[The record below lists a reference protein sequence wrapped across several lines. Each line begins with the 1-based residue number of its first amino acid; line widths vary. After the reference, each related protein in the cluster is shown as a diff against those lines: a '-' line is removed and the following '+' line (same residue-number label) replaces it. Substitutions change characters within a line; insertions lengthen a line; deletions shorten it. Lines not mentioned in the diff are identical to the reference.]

1 VPAQVGWKQY
11 QRPLLLPL
19 AAVANVCLQQFL
31 VAAVALI
38 LFALAR
44 TLLQAAAA
52 SAVAVLAATAAVQ
65 EKTAA
70 EQTPAAVAVV
80 AAAALAPAHGASEAA
95 SSVAVDF
102 AAATCSGVSEQ
113 DAPVADDAVLAG
125 LACALPSPVAA
136 SAAAAAAVAV
146 LCPPQSARLV
156 LPLQAPVV
164 PAAPLTWQVGEKTVG
179 QQRLELQL
187 IAQDLQCFGAA
198 AVACPAPCPAAVAAT
213 GAHLFRVWGADL
225 DVPTEPA
232 TVESCAEQASLV
244 WSVLGQLFPLT
255 ACFLLQLMAMPQA
268 AGDVVVAACDGLP
281 GVQCHWQLYP
291 AALQQSLLRVLLV
304 TSALSGA
311 VQQQQLLY

>member
-1 VPAQVGWKQY
+1 MPAQDGWQQD

-38 LFALAR
+38 LFALVR

-52 SAVAVLAATAAVQ
+52 SAGAVLAATSAVQ
-65 EKTAA
+65 ENTAA
-70 EQTPAAVAVV
+70 EQTPAAVAFV
-80 AAAALAPAHGASEAA
+80 AAAALALAHGASEAA

-102 AAATCSGVSEQ
+102 AAATCSGGSEQ

-136 SAAAAAAVAV
+136 SAAAAVAV
-146 LCPPQSARLV
+146 LCSPQPARLV
-156 LPLQAPVV
+156 LPLQAPAV
-164 PAAPLTWQVGEKTVG
+164 PAAPLTRQVGEQTVG
-179 QQRLELQL
+179 QQQVELQL
-187 IAQDLQCFGAA
+187 IAQGLQCFAAA

-213 GAHLFRVWGADL
+213 GAHLFRVWGAAL
-225 DVPTEPA
+225 DVSTEPA

-255 ACFLLQLMAMPQA
+255 ACFLLQLIAMPQA
-268 AGDVVVAACDGLP
+268 AGDVAVAACDGLP

-291 AALQQSLLRVLLV
+291 IL
-304 TSALSGA
+304 
-311 VQQQQLLY
+311 